1 MDSATIKIEAHC
13 ILDGRKFYFN
23 IAGQIGRRAGPGY
36 LLRRKAV
43 VEFLYAVPERLP
55 WYRIVGGLSS
65 WKARLRRCEGIAGN
79 FYFPMWP

>member
-36 LLRRKAV
+36 LIAEESSRGSSLRCSRTVALV
-43 VEFLYAVPERLP
+43 
-55 WYRIVGGLSS
+55 
-65 WKARLRRCEGIAGN
+65 
-79 FYFPMWP
+79 